1 MAKLKEK
8 IGIGVTGKVESQKRA
23 HDDLVEKI
31 ETREKT
37 EEYGGLT
44 LKEIRRK
51 HSIPHSVGG
60 QEILEAFRADNVGT
74 VKKEESAEEI
84 AHQRKV
90 LDQAKM
96 ELEWDRK
103 ERDSRRD
110 LEGEENEQR
119 GSKPEESQARRANP
133 QTGSANDAGVNRG
146 VFSSDHL
153 DTGYGLAADIRR
165 VVLYEGL
172 RRDPRTGKSVAT
184 GDMPKQYMN
193 PGQVLERTLTLEG
206 HIEIDKFSVEM
217 MALEDVVILR
227 DLCNN
232 HLNSMVSKVSIH
244 T

>member
-1 MAKLKEK
+1 MAGKTPEEIKKQKDLHDEGLKK
-8 IGIGVTGKVESQKRA
+8 N
-23 HDDLVEKI
+23 

-37 EEYGGLT
+37 EEYDGLT
-44 LKEIRRK
+44 LKEMRRK
-51 HSIPHSVGG
+51 HGISEYVDG
-60 QEILEAFRADNVGT
+60 QQILDAYRADNIGT
-74 VKKEESAEEI
+74 VKKEETAEEL
-84 AHQRKV
+84 AHQRKI

-133 QTGSANDAGVNRG
+133 QTGVGAPVDKG
-146 VFSSDHL
+146 VFSNDHM
-153 DTGYGLAADIRR
+153 DFGYGLAADIRR

-172 RRDPRTGKSVAT
+172 KRDPRTGKSVAT
-184 GDMPKQYMN
+184 GDMARQYMN

-217 MALEDVVILR
+217 MTLEDVVILR

-232 HLNSMVSKVSIH
+232 HLNSMVKKISIVK
-244 T
+244 